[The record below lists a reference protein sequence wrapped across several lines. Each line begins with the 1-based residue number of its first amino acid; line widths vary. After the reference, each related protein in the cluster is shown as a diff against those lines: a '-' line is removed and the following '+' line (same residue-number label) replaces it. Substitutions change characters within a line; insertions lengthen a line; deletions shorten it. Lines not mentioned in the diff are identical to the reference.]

1 MVLASVHEMVYD
13 ANNKR
18 FDRKTRIAPEK
29 LLMHWALEEKMKKNK
44 MKMKKKKKRKKRN
57 FLFLCVKESKSTL
70 GIYKE
75 EHIKKQIEK
84 FKISNAE
91 YGQLEFRENKIIY
104 LKIEP
109 NRPKKRRKARPI
121 PIKCPTILN
130 WTEQRKCQTHGRR
143 DMQFVIQPVISEVNC
158 SADRG

>member
-44 MKMKKKKKRKKRN
+44 MKMKKKKRKKRN

-109 NRPKKRRKARPI
+109 NRSKKKEKPSRFP
-121 PIKCPTILN
+121 LN
-130 WTEQRKCQTHGRR
+130 VQRY
-143 DMQFVIQPVISEVNC
+143 
-158 SADRG
+158 

>member
-75 EHIKKQIEK
+75 EHIKKTDREIQNFQRRIWPTGISRKQDYLLENWAKPSKKKEEEK
-84 FKISNAE
+84 PGRF
-91 YGQLEFRENKIIY
+91 
-104 LKIEP
+104 P
-109 NRPKKRRKARPI
+109 
-121 PIKCPTILN
+121 LN
-130 WTEQRKCQTHGRR
+130 VQRY
-143 DMQFVIQPVISEVNC
+143 
-158 SADRG
+158 